1 MLYGQIGG
9 NEPNRWIYG
18 HSGIEGRKL
27 ELDDIKLVIYFDEDH
42 IFFRMKGNTKYYNLF
57 EEVCEE
63 GGLIIDEADHC
74 LWSRPI
80 KKQQIMMWKNMIQRI
95 EYWL

>member
-1 MLYGQIGG
+1 
-9 NEPNRWIYG
+9 
-18 HSGIEGRKL
+18 
-27 ELDDIKLVIYFDEDH
+27 
-42 IFFRMKGNTKYYNLF
+42 MKGNTKYYNLF

-80 KKQQIMMWKNMIQRI
+80 KKQQIMMWKDMIQKI